1 VAGAAAKALFNGDA
15 STHGARSMS
24 IAAPA
29 ATAPTAGAMGGCS
42 PPLAGNP
49 LLQTADATSA
59 INIFLSGSTLPATKT
74 APSAF
79 TMAPYDWL
87 LTHQDVADVVSFI
100 QTSWG
105 NTGAVATS
113 SKVTALRRPA
123 RYHHPGL
130 PGRGSD
136 AIVRYR
142 RADLTTVKATMLH

>member
-1 VAGAAAKALFNGDA
+1 
-15 STHGARSMS
+15 
-24 IAAPA
+24 
-29 ATAPTAGAMGGCS
+29 MGGCS

-49 LLQTADATSA
+49 LLQAADATSA
-59 INIFLSGSTLPATKT
+59 INIVLSGSTLPATKT

-105 NTGAVATS
+105 NTGAVAT
-113 SKVTALRRPA
+113 ALRRPA

>member
-59 INIFLSGSTLPATKT
+59 INIVLSGSTLPATKT

-87 LTHQDVADVVSFI
+87 LTDQDVADVVSFI

-123 RYHHPGL
+123 R
-130 PGRGSD
+130 
-136 AIVRYR
+136 
-142 RADLTTVKATMLH
+142 